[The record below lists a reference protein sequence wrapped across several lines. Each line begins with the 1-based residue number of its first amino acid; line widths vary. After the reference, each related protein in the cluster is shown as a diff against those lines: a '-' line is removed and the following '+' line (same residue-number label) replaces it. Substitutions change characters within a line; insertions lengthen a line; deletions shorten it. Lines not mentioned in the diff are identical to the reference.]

1 MTKQE
6 PPITKDTT
14 KKLADISVE
23 DMTSKLAEI
32 QEALLNNPTFKD
44 IDQYK
49 ALGLTK
55 PEDKPKEK
63 ENKKQI
69 NQEAIDR
76 LLPILDKTR
85 VELTEAGYEFP
96 TVSKMS
102 EGEKALHEKLEVI
115 AVAKFAEQKSDIL
128 KIDPD
133 YPVKEIE
140 DLKIPTESKI
150 AVMNASKE
158 IAERNVEAVKK
169 VKSELDTTVT
179 ELKEVKL
186 SSPKEEETDSTGES
200 KVNEQL
206 AKFGMKVEVEENT
219 GNKSE
224 KNKKE

>member
-6 PPITKDTT
+6 PPITKEDT
-14 KKLADISVE
+14 KKLADLNVE
-23 DMTSKLAEI
+23 EMTSKLAEI
-32 QEALLNNPTFKD
+32 QEALLNNPTFEK

-55 PEDKPKEK
+55 PEEK
-63 ENKKQI
+63 KDENKKQI

-186 SSPKEEETDSTGES
+186 SSPKEPEKDSTGES

-206 AKFGMKVEVEENT
+206 AKFGMKVEVEEKT

-224 KNKKE
+224 KEKKE

>member
-6 PPITKDTT
+6 PPVTKEET
-14 KKLADISVE
+14 KKLADLTAE
-23 DMTSKLAEI
+23 EMTSKLAEI

-44 IDQYK
+44 IDKFK
-49 ALGLTK
+49 ALGVEK
-55 PEDKPKEK
+55 PEEKKE
-63 ENKKQI
+63 ETTKKQI

-102 EGEKALHEKLEVI
+102 DGEKALHEKLEVI
-115 AVAKFAEQKSDIL
+115 AVAKFAEQKADIL

-140 DLKIPTESKI
+140 DMNIPTESKI
-150 AVMNASKE
+150 SVMTANKA

-186 SSPKEEETDSTGES
+186 SSPKEPEKDSTGES

-206 AKFGMKVEVEENT
+206 AKFGMKVEEET

-224 KNKKE
+224 KGKKE

>member
-6 PPITKDTT
+6 PPITKEET
-14 KKLADISVE
+14 KKLADLTVE

-55 PEDKPKEK
+55 PEEKKE
-63 ENKKQI
+63 ETKKQI

-102 EGEKALHEKLEVI
+102 DGEKALHEKLEVI
-115 AVAKFAEQKSDIL
+115 AVAKFAEQKADIL

-140 DLKIPTESKI
+140 DLNISTESKI
-150 AVMNASKE
+150 SVMTANKA
-158 IAERNVEAVKK
+158 IAERNVDAVKK

-186 SSPKEEETDSTGES
+186 SSPKEPEKDSTGES

-206 AKFGMKVEVEENT
+206 AKFGMKVEEET

-224 KNKKE
+224 KKKKE